1 MPLKMIDSARGNN
14 ALGTKRIA
22 TAAAMLQNPP
32 RAMPS
37 KIRINNSTAK
47 LEETATKR
55 LEATINVEKP
65 NNTQRRSM
73 PRVRPG
79 TNKPAN
85 SATTAVTVTA
95 WPANASDTPRSV
107 AISVNKLA
115 GRYSAVS
122 NPNTPIANEKTA
134 IHAGVVGSTSEP
146 RPGWRSET
154 VLHTQ
159 SVISRISQ
167 SSLRA
172 AV

>member
-1 MPLKMIDSARGNN
+1 MPLKMIDNARGNK
-14 ALGTKRIA
+14 ALGTRRIA

-37 KIRINNSTAK
+37 KMRINNSTAK
-47 LEETATKR
+47 LEETATNR

-65 NNTQRRSM
+65 SNTQRRSM

-95 WPANASDTPRSV
+95 WPASASDTPRSV

-122 NPNTPIANEKTA
+122 KPNTPIASENTA
-134 IHAGVVGSTSEP
+134 NHAGVAGSRSESTP
-146 RPGWRSET
+146 VWQSET
-154 VLHTQ
+154 VLHT
-159 SVISRISQ
+159 
-167 SSLRA
+167 
-172 AV
+172 